1 MNCYQIAD
9 VIWKIPLN
17 HSRTKKMLLPYMVES
32 QDFQEEVPVFV
43 GDFAGES
50 TGVLRHIHMRL
61 VDRFDGLMLHGA
73 AICYRG
79 KAYLFVAPPGT
90 GKTTH
95 VRLWQRQLGDTVR
108 ILNGDKPFL
117 RLQGKQIMVYGGP
130 WQGKEHLGC
139 NDVCPLGGIYLLKRD
154 LNNRIERPTTCE
166 VVGQLLR
173 ATFLPD
179 DLPGK
184 LKLLSLL
191 ETVYT
196 RVPVRELWCNTRAE
210 AVDVVK
216 DHIHSK
222 ENV

>member
-17 HSRTKKMLLPYMVES
+17 HSRNKKMLLPYMVES
-32 QDFQEEVPVFV
+32 QDFQEEVPVSA
-43 GDFAGES
+43 GDFTGES
-50 TGVLRHIHMRL
+50 TGILRHIHMQLLR
-61 VDRFDGLMLHGA
+61 RFDGLMLHGA

-79 KAYLFVAPPGT
+79 KAYLFVALPGT

-95 VRLWQRQLGDTVR
+95 VRLWQRQMGEAVQ

-117 RLQGKQIMVYGGP
+117 RLQGEQIMVYGGP
-130 WQGKEHLGC
+130 WQGKEYLGY
-139 NDVCPLGGIYLLKRD
+139 NGACPLGGIYLLKRGQD
-154 LNNRIERPTTCE
+154 NRILKAPTHE
-166 VVGQLLR
+166 AVAELLR

-196 RVPVRELWCNTRAE
+196 HVPVHVLWCNTRAE
-210 AVDVVK
+210 AVAVVK
-216 DHIHSK
+216 DHIHSE

>member
-1 MNCYQIAD
+1 MNCYKIAD

-17 HSRTKKMLLPYMVES
+17 HSRTKKMLLPYRVES
-32 QDFQEEVPVFV
+32 QGPQEEVPVFA
-43 GDFAGES
+43 GDFTEES
-50 TGVLRHIHMRL
+50 TGILRHIHMRL
-61 VDRFDGLMLHGA
+61 VDRFD
-73 AICYRG
+73 ICYRG

-95 VRLWQRQLGDTVR
+95 VRLWQRQVGEAVR

-117 RLQGKQIMVYGGP
+117 RLQGEQIMVYGGP

-139 NDVCPLGGIYLLKRD
+139 NDACPLGGIYLLKRD
-154 LNNRIERPTTCE
+154 LNNRIEYSTTRD

-179 DLPGK
+179 DLPGR
-184 LKLLSLL
+184 LKLLGLL

-196 RVPVRELWCNTRAE
+196 RVPVHVLWCNTRAE
-210 AVDVVK
+210 VVDVVK
-216 DHIHSK
+216 DHIHSE